1 MITAMEPDYCHTHL
15 PFLLPRKP
23 LMRSGS
29 PTMKRDA
36 TQPRRRWAVV
46 VSCVCC
52 WAIALLW
59 SPGAMGQ
66 IEQQVDPAKDPYGVN
81 KKPDVKVGTGVV
93 SKEGD
98 FVDLTTAFRDHKNN
112 LARLG
117 DFFNDDKPV
126 ILSFNYSSCP
136 KLCSVQLENMVDTL
150 KQIDFKIGAD
160 FEMVSITIDPSETP
174 DRAKQNIDI
183 YLKRYNLS
191 EAKNGFHFLIGEEKN
206 IRNVADEVGFEYKY
220 VDSQKLYSHP
230 PVFILLSPEGKI
242 VRYIHGLDYDPK
254 TMRLALI
261 EAAQGR
267 IGSPINMASYGLG
280 CFVFDETT
288 GKYTFQAIA
297 LMRLGAFLTI
307 LGLAVTLIPYWFF
320 RKGRPRPPAS
330 GKDNLQ
336 TNQATA

>member
-1 MITAMEPDYCHTHL
+1 MAIKHL
-15 PFLLPRKP
+15 IETMQTNSLTIRNETTFARRAVIATLGFVWLVIVAI
-23 LMRSGS
+23 LMSS
-29 PTMKRDA
+29 LA
-36 TQPRRRWAVV
+36 SA
-46 VSCVCC
+46 
-52 WAIALLW
+52 
-59 SPGAMGQ
+59 Q
-66 IEQQVDPAKDPYGVN
+66 IEEQVDPAKDPYGVN
-81 KKPDVKVGTGVV
+81 KKPDVKVGTGVD

-117 DFFNDDKPV
+117 DFFNNGKPV
-126 ILSFNYSSCP
+126 ILSFNYSDCP

-150 KQIDFKIGAD
+150 KQIEFKVGTD
-160 FEMVSITIDPSETP
+160 FEMVSITIDPTETP

-191 EAKNGFHFLIGEEKN
+191 EAKDGFHFLIGEEKN
-206 IRNVADEVGFEYKY
+206 IRSVADEVGFKYKY

-230 PVFILLSPEGKI
+230 PVFILISPEGKI

-261 EAAQGR
+261 EAAEGK

-288 GKYTFQAIA
+288 GKYTFQAMA
-297 LMRLGAFLTI
+297 LMRLGGFLTI
-307 LGLAVTLIPYWFF
+307 AALAVTLIPYWFF
-320 RKGRPRPPAS
+320 RKGSAKRTSDKIP
-330 GKDNLQ
+330 
-336 TNQATA
+336 TNQVTA